1 MICLQNHDQVGNRAF
16 GERLHHQVDLAA
28 YRAATTL
35 LLCAPETPLLFMG
48 QEWAASTPFL
58 YFTDH
63 PEALGRLVTE
73 GRRREF
79 SGFEQFR
86 DPALRDRIPDPQA
99 AETFEA
105 SRLRWAERGREPH
118 ASVLR
123 LYEALLT
130 LRRTAAALYDPAGTV
145 RVEVLDDD
153 TLALRRDTADQ
164 QHAVLAIVRLRGAGS
179 HHAAAWHGRDRVAR
193 RPLRPGALDREPGVR
208 DRQCRR
214 SISRSRRDVVRVRFE
229 RPGAIVLTAP
239 DSGHEPPS
247 GCRLATPAREPGA
260 APALFLPSHH
270 EVRSRHSKGAYAC
283 RSPRLMSCSNT
294 T

>member
-1 MICLQNHDQVGNRAF
+1 MRVWADDFHHHVRRLLAGDRESYFARYTRRRAGHRTNRGMRMVLPPDRREHDRGSRRQPIPRSAASPSQYVICLQNHDQVGNRAF

-79 SGFEQFR
+79 SGFQQFR
-86 DPALRDRIPDPQA
+86 EPALRDRIPDPQA
-99 AETFEA
+99 AGTFEA

-130 LRRTAAALYDPAGTV
+130 LRRTAAALYDPVG
-145 RVEVLDDD
+145 D
-153 TLALRRDTADQ
+153 
-164 QHAVLAIVRLRGAGS
+164 G
-179 HHAAAWHGRDRVAR
+179 AR
-193 RPLRPGALDREPGVR
+193 RRA
-208 DRQCRR
+208 RR
-214 SISRSRRDVVRVRFE
+214 
-229 RPGAIVLTAP
+229 
-239 DSGHEPPS
+239 
-247 GCRLATPAREPGA
+247 
-260 APALFLPSHH
+260 
-270 EVRSRHSKGAYAC
+270 
-283 RSPRLMSCSNT
+283 
-294 T
+294 